1 MEKNLK
7 YCGSCEESFIE
18 KFGFCPNCG
27 AVLQEFEMRP
37 VEAAAAAA
45 PVSFRQPP
53 LEIQASLEEQHRR
66 FAREGGFYVTVIE
79 EKNVAQRN
87 GLMLGTL
94 CLMMLAL
101 MTGLVYNIFSKDL
114 DMGSINDDLFNA
126 VIVDQLP
133 MDDDAPPP
141 KKKDDGRGGG
151 GGGDNDPNPASKGDR
166 APMRTDPQLPPSV
179 SMDRLTNPAIPVQ
192 MAIKGPINEF
202 RNADRYGVKFGPDT
216 PSDGPGSNGGQGPGR
231 NGGQGPGI
239 GPGYG
244 PGSNG
249 GLPGGDK
256 GGISSDD
263 GPNVPPPVITRGITQ
278 GVKILAKPRPS
289 YTDAA
294 RQAYVQGS
302 VILRVTFLASGQIG
316 GVSAVT
322 GLPNGLT
329 EQAIAAAHRIVFE
342 PAKLNGVPQSVTKQI
357 EYTFSIY

>member
-1 MEKNLK
+1 MGKTLK
-7 YCGSCEESFIE
+7 YCRSCEESFVE

-27 AVLQEFEMRP
+27 AVLREFEMRP
-37 VEAAAAAA
+37 VEAEPAAA
-45 PVSFRQPP
+45 PVSLRQPP
-53 LEIQASLEEQHRR
+53 LEIPVSLEEQHSRY
-66 FAREGGFYVTVIE
+66 AREGGFYVTVIE
-79 EKNVAQRN
+79 EKNVGQRN
-87 GLMLGTL
+87 VLMLGTL

-101 MTGLVYNIFSKDL
+101 MIGLVYNIFSKDL
-114 DMGSINDDLFNA
+114 DIGSINDDLFNA
-126 VIVDQLP
+126 VIVDALP
-133 MDDDAPPP
+133 LDDEAPTP
-141 KKKDDGRGGG
+141 KKKDDGDGGG
-151 GGGDNDPNPASKGDR
+151 GGGNHDPNPASKGDR
-166 APMRTDPQLPPSV
+166 APMRTDPELPPSV
-179 SMDRLTNPAIPVQ
+179 SMDRVTNPTIPVQ
-192 MAIKGPINEF
+192 MSIKGPINEF
-202 RNADRYGVKFGPDT
+202 RDAERYGVRFGGDT

-231 NGGQGPGI
+231 NGGQGPGL

-244 PGSNG
+244 PGSKG
-249 GLPGGDK
+249 GLNGGDK

-263 GPNVPPPVITRGITQ
+263 GPSVPPPVSRFGITQ
-278 GVKILAKPRPS
+278 GVKILSKPRPG

-342 PAKLNGVPQSVTKQI
+342 PAMLNGVPQSVTKQI